1 MEHECNYV
9 TIRGI
14 KRLCT
19 FKSKIFTSDNVNGV
33 QYLVLM
39 IKDKLMYNG
48 CSIFVCSN
56 LLTFFVRN
64 ILPHIKHT
72 FILVSGMSIKQCP
85 VEALSKNDFF
95 ALMENKYL
103 IKWCSQN
110 NSINHHKKIVQI
122 PLGLDYH
129 LLYNDYNKSRNFVD
143 GNSPKQ
149 QEKYLLD
156 IVKQMRPFYE
166 RKNKIY
172 VNFDINADRYGQRKK
187 SLQTIP
193 KELMEIHLEKIRRTE
208 TWKRSAEY
216 AFVLSPY
223 GQGMDCH
230 RTWEALI
237 LGCIPIIQ
245 CKEMKNLYSDLP
257 VLNVSDWSEITEEL
271 LEKTI
276 QEFKCKTFNYEKLT
290 FGYWKKIVFSV
301 CQAK

>member
-1 MEHECNYV
+1 
-9 TIRGI
+9 
-14 KRLCT
+14 
-19 FKSKIFTSDNVNGV
+19 
-33 QYLVLM
+33 
-39 IKDKLMYNG
+39 
-48 CSIFVCSN
+48 
-56 LLTFFVRN
+56 
-64 ILPHIKHT
+64 
-72 FILVSGMSIKQCP
+72 MSIKQCP
-85 VEALSKNDFF
+85 VEVLSKKDLF
-95 ALMENKYL
+95 ALMKNKYL

-110 NSINHHKKIVQI
+110 NSINHNEKIVQI

-129 LLYNDYNKSRNFVD
+129 SLYNDYNKWRNFVD
-143 GNSPKQ
+143 GNSPKEQ
-149 QEKYLLD
+149 DKYLLD

-166 RKNKIY
+166 RKNKIF
-172 VNFDINADRYGQRKK
+172 VNFDINNDRYGQRKK
-187 SLQTIP
+187 SIKTIP
-193 KELMEIHLEKIRRTE
+193 KELMTIHLEKIKRTE

-223 GQGMDCH
+223 GEGMDCH

-301 CQAK
+301 